1 MEILVNLAILAA
13 VVIAL
18 EAIWPLAAAPEPDP
32 VEPATTPP
40 RGDARSTDPLP

>member
-1 MEILVNLAILAA
+1 MEILVNLAVLAA

-18 EAIWPLAAAPEPDP
+18 EAIASRPAVPQTHP
-32 VEPATTPP
+32 VETAAR